1 MTDSQ
6 IKAMILDLV
15 QHLDYD
21 LSKQLDPRFAEEPE
35 FAEELMSSLVDIAQ
49 AHLTDLVK

>member
-1 MTDSQ
+1 MTDPQ

-21 LSKQLDPRFAEEPE
+21 LSKELNPSLAEEPE
-35 FAEELMSSLVDIAQ
+35 FAEDLMSSLVDIAQ
-49 AHLTDLVK
+49 AHLSDLVK